1 MSEQLKNKRIVLGVS
16 GSIAAYKSAEIIRR
30 LKDFGADVKVV
41 MTKAACEFITPL
53 TLQTLSG
60 QPVAIELLDA
70 DEESAMGHI
79 KLARWADWIVIAP
92 ASANT
97 MAGLAQ
103 GRTDDL
109 LSAMCLATESPIVI
123 APAMNNKMWS
133 HAATQANLAVL
144 RTLGMHIIGPASG
157 DQACGEQGAG
167 RLVEP
172 MQLIDELNQLM
183 VPAALSGKQVVI
195 TAGPTYEPI
204 DPVRFIGNRS
214 SGKMGFAIAQAAY
227 EAGANVILISG
238 PVHLATPTGVQRI
251 DVETAQQM
259 HQAVMASVEDSD
271 IFISCAAVADYRP
284 EQQHQQKIKKES
296 SGELTL
302 SLIPNIDIVNEVT
315 RLAITPFV
323 VGFAAET
330 EQLEN
335 YAQSKLINKKLDMIA
350 ANKVGKD
357 LGFAV
362 DSNEL
367 NVYWNNGQQHLPFTS
382 KKQLARNL
390 MSLIIEQY
398 HAKNST

>member
-1 MSEQLKNKRIVLGVS
+1 
-16 GSIAAYKSAEIIRR
+16 
-30 LKDFGADVKVV
+30 
-41 MTKAACEFITPL
+41 
-53 TLQTLSG
+53 
-60 QPVAIELLDA
+60 
-70 DEESAMGHI
+70 
-79 KLARWADWIVIAP
+79 
-92 ASANT
+92 
-97 MAGLAQ
+97 
-103 GRTDDL
+103 
-109 LSAMCLATESPIVI
+109 
-123 APAMNNKMWS
+123 MNNKMWS

-227 EAGANVILISG
+227 EAGADVILISG